1 MEVFNFLKT
10 FYLGQAG
17 TGMESNHII
26 RPVISVDF
34 AWSYLNG
41 LFSQ

>member
-17 TGMESNHII
+17 AGVEGNRII
-26 RPVISVDF
+26 RPLISVDF
-34 AWSYLNG
+34 ARPYLNG
-41 LFSQ
+41 LFFQ